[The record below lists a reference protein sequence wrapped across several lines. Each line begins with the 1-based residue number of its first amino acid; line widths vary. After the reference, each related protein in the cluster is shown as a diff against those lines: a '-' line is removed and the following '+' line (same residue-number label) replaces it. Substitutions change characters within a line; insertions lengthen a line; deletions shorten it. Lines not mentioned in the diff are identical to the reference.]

1 MFSQFQQDSKL
12 SPKRVRL
19 SPTLKVFIGLI
30 LGVLLGY
37 VLGERA
43 SQLRFLGELFI
54 KAVSMTV
61 LPVVFVS
68 MVCGIISMKDPLK
81 MGRIAFKTLS
91 VYILTMAGAT
101 SVALFMSTQVF
112 SPGKGLKIQALASS
126 GSEIIAPK
134 QLNFLETF
142 VGMVP
147 SNVFTSFIEG
157 NIIQVI
163 FFSFMIGIAINLTG
177 KHSKPLEDFFNGL
190 MPVVFKLVE
199 LVMSLAP
206 IGVFGLMAVVTGTQ
220 GIDVLK
226 ALFGV
231 VFVIFISML
240 VIVSL
245 IYGGGLLLLGRMN
258 PMHFFRKML
267 PVQTL
272 AFSTTSSAA
281 TLPLNMQVAQ
291 EKLGLSKGIAS
302 FILPLGATINM
313 NGLSAYMGVVAVFA
327 SNLYGIEFG
336 AREMLQVVLTST
348 IAAIGCAGVPAAGL
362 IVMPVVLSSVGVP
375 LKVIGVMAAVDR
387 IIDMMCTT
395 INITGD
401 TFAAVLVAKS
411 ENEIS
416 LERYQE
422 EN

>member
-1 MFSQFQQDSKL
+1 MISQFQQE
-12 SPKRVRL
+12 PGAWVKRPRL
-19 SPTLKVFIGLI
+19 NPTLRVFIGLV
-30 LGVLLGY
+30 LGVCLGFLLGEKAIH
-37 VLGERA
+37 LK
-43 SQLRFLGELFI
+43 FLGDLFI

-61 LPVVFVS
+61 IPVVFVS
-68 MVCGIISMKDPLK
+68 MVCGIISMKDPMK

-101 SVALFMSTQVF
+101 SIALFMSTQVF
-112 SPGKGLKIQALASS
+112 SPGKDLKIQALAVT
-126 GSEIIAPK
+126 GSEIVTSKPP
-134 QLNFLETF
+134 NFFETL

-163 FFSFMIGIAINLTG
+163 FFAFLIGIAINLTG
-177 KHSKPLEDFFNGL
+177 KLSKPLEEFFNGL

-199 LVMSLAP
+199 LVMKLAP
-206 IGVFGLMAVVTGTQ
+206 LGVFGLMAVVTGTQ

-226 ALFGV
+226 ALLGV
-231 VFVIFISML
+231 VFVIFVSML
-240 VIVSL
+240 VIVFF
-245 IYGGGLLLLGRMN
+245 IYGGGLMLLGRMN
-258 PMHFFRKML
+258 PRQFFRKML

-281 TLPLNMQVAQ
+281 TLPLNMKVA
-291 EKLGLSKGIAS
+291 EEGLGLSRGIVS

-313 NGLSAYMGVVAVFA
+313 NGMSAYMGVVAVFVA
-327 SNLYGIEFG
+327 NIYGIEFG
-336 AREMLQVVLTST
+336 AKEMLQVVLTST

-401 TFAAVLVAKS
+401 TFAAVWVGKS
-411 ENEIS
+411 EKEIS
-416 LERYQE
+416 LKSYE
-422 EN
+422 E